1 MTLYFTCHYII
12 AALLLQLI
20 DNILE
25 SKYSGKIEDM
35 ITIMLCTLHKAA
47 LKPQNIITKKD
58 MKIANLERNIEFD
71 ACIVYIVTYFSI
83 LSNRFPNLL
92 KSALLGC

>member
-1 MTLYFTCHYII
+1 MTLYFTCHDII

-35 ITIMLCTLHKAA
+35 ITTMLCKLPNEP

-58 MKIANLERNIEFD
+58 MKIANLNRNIEFD

-83 LSNRFPNLL
+83 LGNRFTNLL
-92 KSALLGC
+92 KSVLLGC